1 MDTKVLKMRVMKLQD
16 DLQKIDKKIVEQK
29 YILE

>member
-16 DLQKIDKKIVEQK
+16 DLQKIDKKIAEQK
-29 YILE
+29 SILE

>member
-16 DLQKIDKKIVEQK
+16 DLQKIDKKIAEQK

>member
-16 DLQKIDKKIVEQK
+16 DLQKIDKKIAEQK
-29 YILE
+29 YLLE